1 MNLVRCWECG
11 QYISQE
17 ASVHFRDLSGGRN
30 LCVECQHKYR
40 QKIEEKK
47 KEYIAHKIEATLER
61 AIHLIEKQEQ
71 CSMKMEEYL
80 DPYNTVAQFY
90 RNDSSKFD
98 SAHEVMA
105 CIELLRSQI
114 KVKTQQRIGRK
125 RVDFILPDMKVVLE
139 IDGGHHRFRI
149 GKDSERDVFILN
161 TLNKSEHGWEII
173 RIPTR
178 FIEQNIRRLV
188 PAIKALYKERQELR
202 NKHNGFIPSYYSR
215 TNKMSH
221 ISAIKGVASD
231 NEIEVME
238 QEVLDGTEDL

>member
-1 MNLVRCWECG
+1 
-11 QYISQE
+11 
-17 ASVHFRDLSGGRN
+17 
-30 LCVECQHKYR
+30 
-40 QKIEEKK
+40 
-47 KEYIAHKIEATLER
+47 
-61 AIHLIEKQEQ
+61 
-71 CSMKMEEYL
+71 
-80 DPYNTVAQFY
+80 
-90 RNDSSKFD
+90 
-98 SAHEVMA
+98 
-105 CIELLRSQI
+105 
-114 KVKTQQRIGRK
+114 
-125 RVDFILPDMKVVLE
+125 
-139 IDGGHHRFRI
+139 
-149 GKDSERDVFILN
+149 LN